1 MDGLSVAPGMSLG
14 VVVMGW
20 RSSMLSRGIV
30 SILSPL
36 RGISMQAS
44 LLWRGIRRAT
54 GWRIR
59 LRRMG
64 RGVG

>member
-1 MDGLSVAPGMSLG
+1 MDGLSVARGMSLG

-30 SILSPL
+30 SILFPL

-44 LLWRGIRRAT
+44 LL
-54 GWRIR
+54 
-59 LRRMG
+59 
-64 RGVG
+64 